1 MPADEIDNSPLTM
14 TRTWEE
20 VFGRLDQWDVVDKLR
35 ALHLKASTST
45 SSTGFLQFKSPDI
58 AHLMANTSRRVR
70 LFHHFHHDADDGLND
85 GTDELWALMGSGA
98 MATAMSVNKNHVNE
112 SQRGTTFDWSKMLA
126 WNSTRDVGD
135 TIAEFA
141 KSRTRVS
148 GRSRDVSPQ
157 PAPAK
162 RTARAN
168 SKATTATKTKKTAP
182 PKGRLKTTDDT
193 EDDDDE
199 VTVAGFTM
207 TNTVPVPGF
216 LAVAFMETYETNPL
230 ELCWLAVDAIKNRAA
245 AEPDKRKAT
254 RLAEAAAY
262 VPRWLLSVAINI
274 LCDPDPDFYGVGTA
288 PPYCRRSADWT
299 RTTHEKFLA
308 VKSRSLLKTD
318 EQPSTPGRSEDVF
331 RNLSTILERQATVAT
346 TPPPAKSGFDSFPP
360 ATKKMIL
367 FISERGADGER
378 PSAPVSSFAELL
390 SLSNVAYVQNHIHNF
405 LRNAK
410 GRDALIPMGLCAAIR
425 TASFIADVSD
435 RPGAFSLFCCGPQ
448 VLDRSTAGSRESYDY
463 TNNLVQMQLKTTD
476 TTTGFSDKDIK
487 TMTKLSFTAPRDF
500 HELARLVENMAGITE
515 ILFGRR
521 SPLTDMLYE
530 WRHFLTLSVGS
541 TLATLRQLA
550 HTDGTAACRLGWF
563 IDRRTQQYLVLC
575 AGVEHEEEI
584 NPSLLDFSTV
594 RQQLEDGAFVFP
606 ACDFLRDKLGRGTE
620 SKPGA
625 TTVTPSGSTSR
636 TNRRAP
642 PADEVINSQKDVF
655 PKDPNDNWQVYLDHV
670 RTGPIPNM
678 CCRWHLNGKCRSNCF
693 LRDSHV
699 ALTTEQVAGVTEW
712 IKQCRARMRR
722 PTQNERTG
730 KKQKLGT
737 SESAYS
743 RSSFVAAPS
752 KWKVP
757 SIETPAGSSNR
768 TGQAARPSPRTHT
781 SRQDDPP
788 FHKRRSLADDS
799 SVRPHANPTRV
810 RWSPTYRQPL
820 ADAPPFRPIVAPS
833 TIGRRSTPPRHEF
846 AKVTFASPVTRT
858 ETHTPGTEQQMPAP
872 GDDSNMPTSRSAAAA
887 LHPPPP
893 GGRGIDEVP
902 TRHTTSPP
910 RATDARADA
919 TPTSGKSHTHVPLPT
934 IPLPFVDSPFPP
946 LPEGRLAD
954 ALASILGASQP
965 TTRPT
970 IGRRSTPPRHEFAK
984 VTFASPVTRTETH
997 TPGTEQQMPAPGDD
1011 SNMPTSRSAAA
1022 ALHPPPPGGR
1032 GIDEVPT
1039 RHTTSP
1045 PRATDAR
1052 ADATPTSGKS
1062 HTHVPLPTIPLPFV
1076 DSPFP
1081 PLPEGRLADA
1091 LASILGA
1098 SQPTTGPTDFRFEW
1112 SSAAADHNLAVL
1124 RKHALD
1130 LDAALAAQPFSSI
1143 TPGSE
1148 FRPAELLAPLL
1159 SLHPLWPKF
1168 QERISNGAEFPL
1180 RDIADADRIADV
1192 TANLARGN
1200 HKSAQGHEAKLIDML
1215 KEEVERGWQLPLP
1228 ISAALMIKGCEVA
1241 PLGMVAQT
1249 TIDEKGNAKSKFRLT
1264 HDQSFNPSRNERRSV
1279 NNRVD
1284 ASQLTVARFGKAFSR
1299 LIYHISYLR
1308 QLYPN
1313 ERILMTKVDWK
1324 SAYRR
1329 IHLKP
1334 STAVRSCTSID
1345 GLLLMALRM
1354 TFGGSPNPAQWSD
1367 VSEVVT
1373 DLANDL
1379 VRRNDWDP
1387 QRFKSPHQARL
1398 LSDDAVD
1405 NDRGEIRPGEAFA
1418 ETEYFA
1424 VDEPEDDLARFDC
1437 YLDDI
1442 FGAFMEREAEKSA
1455 AAIPLALHIVGRP
1468 HDPNGRESFPRD
1480 DILAIPKFLA
1490 EAKPS
1495 ERKMILGWIV
1505 DTRKL
1510 SVALPQDKFKS
1521 WTRSVDDILRRHKSP
1536 APAKDLETLMG
1547 RLNHASYVIPYARH
1561 FTGRLYKACERAR
1574 RNGSARLTRMQ
1585 LEDLELWRKFLRKA
1599 ANGISINKLVCRWP
1613 TRIVR
1618 VDACPQGMG
1627 GYCLESGIAWRYL
1640 LPESLLGRATLNL
1653 LEFLAAFV
1661 GLLVEHGAGRKWSNA
1676 DVMLSQGDSKSAAGW
1691 LAKSTFDDDCPM
1703 HLAMARQFAD
1713 FCLTN
1718 DIVHYTQWF
1727 PGKKNSVADV
1737 LSRDFALNDEE
1748 VTKLIRDNCSPFVPQ
1763 HFRIIPL
1770 QPTIISRIGDLLRRL
1785 PKTQLLPAQ
1794 PAPSAIAAGAVS
1806 SASSVASDNSSTL
1819 FSDDSDEPNKSK
1831 SSRVSRPPFGEKG
1844 WVPDNVRDLAMDESP
1859 VLFVPPSTVWL
1870 RPSGFTNLRAPS
1882 TTQQAG
1888 SNQFWHCN

>member
-1 MPADEIDNSPLTM
+1 MSKTTNQLIIDNNLAATFDTTYIIMPVADIDDSPLTM

-20 VFGRLDQWDVVDKLR
+20 VFERLDQWDVVDKLR
-35 ALHLKASTST
+35 ALHLKSSTST
-45 SSTGFLQFKSPDI
+45 SATGFLQFKSPDI

-98 MATAMSVNKNHVNE
+98 MAAAMAVNKSHVNE
-112 SQRGTTFDWSKMLA
+112 PQRGTTFDWSKMLA
-126 WNSTRDVGD
+126 WNSTRDVAD
-135 TIAEFA
+135 TVAEFA
-141 KSRTRVS
+141 ASRTQVS
-148 GRSRDVSPQ
+148 GRSSDVSLQ
-157 PAPAK
+157 PAPAT
-162 RTARAN
+162 RTARAK
-168 SKATTATKTKKTAP
+168 SKATTATKTQKT
-182 PKGRLKTTDDT
+182 KGRQKIADDT
-193 EDDDDE
+193 EENDDD
-199 VTVAGFTM
+199 VSVVGFTM

-216 LAVAFMETYETNPL
+216 IAVALMETYETDPL
-230 ELCWLAVDAIKNRAA
+230 ELCLLAVDAIKKRAT
-245 AEPDKRKAT
+245 AEADKRRAS
-254 RLAEAAAY
+254 RLAEAASY
-262 VPRWLLSVAINI
+262 VPQWLLSVAINMI
-274 LCDPDPDFYGVGTA
+274 CDPKPDYYGVATA
-288 PPYCRRSADWT
+288 PPYCRRSAEWT

-318 EQPSTPGRSEDVF
+318 EQPSTPGRSDEVF

-346 TPPPAKSGFDSFPP
+346 TPPPAKTGFDSFPP
-360 ATKKMIL
+360 ATKRMIL
-367 FISERGADGER
+367 FISERGVDGEK
-378 PSAPVSSFAELL
+378 PTAPVPSFAELL

-405 LRNAK
+405 LRNTK

-448 VLDRSTAGSRESYDY
+448 ALDRSTAGSRESYDY

-487 TMTKLSFTAPRDF
+487 TMTKLSFTVPRDF

-515 ILFGRR
+515 ILFGFR

-550 HTDGTAACRLGWF
+550 HTDRTAACRLGWF
-563 IDRRTQQYLVLC
+563 IDRRMQQYLVLC
-575 AGVEHEEEI
+575 AGVDHEDEI
-584 NPSLLDFSTV
+584 NPSLLDFRTV

-606 ACDFLRDKLGRGTE
+606 ACDFLRDKLGNSAD
-620 SKPGA
+620 SKYGA
-625 TTVTPSGSTSR
+625 PTVTPSGSTSR

-642 PADEVINSQKDVF
+642 PADEVINSQKDLF

-670 RTGPIPNM
+670 RSGPVPNM
-678 CCRWHLNGKCRSNCF
+678 CCRWHLNGKCRASCF
-693 LRDSHV
+693 LKDSHV
-699 ALTTEQVAGVTEW
+699 ALTTEQIASVREW

-722 PTQNERTG
+722 PTNADGPG

-743 RSSFVAAPS
+743 RSTFVAAPS
-752 KWKVP
+752 KWSAP
-757 SIETPAGSSNR
+757 SAEALAWLDNR
-768 TGQAARPSPRTHT
+768 ARLVRTSPHTHT
-781 SRQDDPP
+781 SRQDDSP
-788 FHKRRSLADDS
+788 FRNRRLNADDTPA
-799 SVRPHANPTRV
+799 RPTANPTTPVRGSPTDHSNSAYASPFRPYATTTTIA
-810 RWSPTYRQPL
+810 RWSPPYRHDPSKF
-820 ADAPPFRPIVAPS
+820 ASTFARTEPHNSGPHTHRPASGAASHPP
-833 TIGRRSTPPRHEF
+833 TRHEH
-846 AKVTFASPVTRT
+846 ANVTIVSPVTRPKP
-858 ETHTPGTEQQMPAP
+858 HTSDHAPQTPAP
-872 GDDSNMPTSRSAAAA
+872 GVDPPTPTRGATAVAP
-887 LHPPPP
+887 HPPPP
-893 GGRGIDEVP
+893 SERGTTGVSTRP
-902 TRHTTSPP
+902 TTAPP
-910 RATDARADA
+910 RITAPPADA
-919 TPTSGKSHTHVPLPT
+919 TPPLGKSHHHVPLPT

-946 LPEGRLAD
+946 LPDGRLAD
-954 ALASILGASQP
+954 ALTCILDAPQP
-965 TTRPT
+965 TTWPT
-970 IGRRSTPPRHEFAK
+970 E
-984 VTFASPVTRTETH
+984 
-997 TPGTEQQMPAPGDD
+997 
-1011 SNMPTSRSAAA
+1011 
-1022 ALHPPPPGGR
+1022 
-1032 GIDEVPT
+1032 
-1039 RHTTSP
+1039 
-1045 PRATDAR
+1045 
-1052 ADATPTSGKS
+1052 
-1062 HTHVPLPTIPLPFV
+1062 
-1076 DSPFP
+1076 
-1081 PLPEGRLADA
+1081 
-1091 LASILGA
+1091 
-1098 SQPTTGPTDFRFEW
+1098 FRFEW
-1112 SSAAADHNLAVL
+1112 STEAADHNLEVL
-1124 RKHALD
+1124 QRHALD
-1130 LDAALAAQPFSSI
+1130 LDIALAAQPFSSL

-1148 FRPAELLAPLL
+1148 FRPVELLAPLL

-1168 QERISNGAEFPL
+1168 QERISTGADFPL
-1180 RDIADADRIADV
+1180 REIADADRIADV

-1228 ISAALMIKGCEVA
+1228 KSAALTIKGCEVA

-1264 HDQSFNPSRNERRSV
+1264 HDQSFNPSRTEKRSV
-1279 NNRVD
+1279 NDRVD

-1308 QLYPN
+1308 QLYPD

-1329 IHLKP
+1329 IHLRP
-1334 STAVRSCTSID
+1334 STAVKSCTCID

-1354 TFGGSPNPAQWSD
+1354 TFGGAPNPAQWSD
-1367 VSEVVT
+1367 ISEVVT

-1387 QRFKSPHQARL
+1387 TRFKSPHQAL
-1398 LSDDAVD
+1398 LLTDEAVD
-1405 NDRGEIRPGEAFA
+1405 NDRGEIRPDEPFA
-1418 ETEYFA
+1418 EPEYFA

-1442 FGAFMEREAEKSA
+1442 FGAFMEREADKGA

-1480 DILAIPKFLA
+1480 DILAVPKFLA

-1495 ERKMILGWIV
+1495 ERKVILGWTV

-1510 SVALPQDKFKS
+1510 SVALPQDKFRA
-1521 WTRSVDDILRRHKSP
+1521 WTASVDDILRRHRSP
-1536 APAKDLETLMG
+1536 IPAKELETLMG

-1599 ANGISINKLVCRWP
+1599 ADGISINKLVCRWP

-1627 GYCLESGIAWRYL
+1627 GYCLESGIAWRYM

-1661 GLLVEHGAGRKWSNA
+1661 GLLVEHSSGREWSSV

-1691 LAKSTFDDDCPM
+1691 LAKSTFEDDCPM
-1703 HLAMARQFAD
+1703 HLALARQFAD
-1713 FCLTN
+1713 FCITN

-1727 PGKKNSVADV
+1727 PGKKNNVADA

-1785 PKTQLLPAQ
+1785 PRTQLLPVQ
-1794 PAPSAIAAGAVS
+1794 PAPSAIAAGAVTS
-1806 SASSVASDNSSTL
+1806 VSSVESDNSSNL
-1819 FSDDSDEPNKSK
+1819 FSDDSDEPKRSK
-1831 SSRVSRPPFGEKG
+1831 SSRASRPPFGERG

-1859 VLFVPPSTVWL
+1859 ALFVPPSTVWL

-1882 TTQQAG
+1882 TTPQG
-1888 SNQFWHCN
+1888 VSNQFWHCN